1 MSTVLGL
8 VVQIIEIYIV
18 ILFARLVLDY
28 VQMFARSWTP
38 RGPVLVLAEVVYTLT
53 DPPLKAVRRVIP
65 PLKIG
70 SVALDL
76 SFIVV
81 LAALWVLTGV
91 VGSLR

>member
-1 MSTVLGL
+1 MSTAVNLI
-8 VVQIIEIYIV
+8 VQIIQIYIV

-53 DPPLKAVRRVIP
+53 DPPLRAVRRVIP
-65 PLKIG
+65 PLRVG

-76 SFIVV
+76 SFMVV
-81 LAALWVLTGV
+81 LAALLLLTAV
-91 VGSLR
+91 IGSLG